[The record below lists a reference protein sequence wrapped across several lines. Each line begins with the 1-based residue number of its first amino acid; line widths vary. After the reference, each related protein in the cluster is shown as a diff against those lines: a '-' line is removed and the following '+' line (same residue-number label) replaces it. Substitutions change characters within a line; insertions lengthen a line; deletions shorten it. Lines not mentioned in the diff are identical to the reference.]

1 VGGWRA
7 RPARRSARP
16 TSPRRARAPSRAHA
30 ARRLL
35 ARPDL
40 CARARSAAAARRRAQ
55 VSKAKWLALIP
66 VIGGVCLASAK
77 ELDFAWSALITA
89 MLANVMAAFRA
100 NENKRL
106 MDTPGLRERIGSV
119 GNQFALTMILSSA
132 LMLPIWAV
140 TEASKWGAFCTAFK
154 SSPAL
159 KVNLITS
166 GLFFYIYNE
175 LSTLTIKKTSATTQS
190 VANTAKRVI
199 VIVGVALVLKESLD
213 PIKLLGCA
221 IGIGGVFLYS
231 VRAPCALVVIC

>member
-1 VGGWRA
+1 M
-7 RPARRSARP
+7 
-16 TSPRRARAPSRAHA
+16 
-30 ARRLL
+30 
-35 ARPDL
+35 
-40 CARARSAAAARRRAQ
+40 
-55 VSKAKWLALIP
+55 
-66 VIGGVCLASAK
+66 IGGVCLASAK

-119 GNQFALTMILSSA
+119 GNQFALTMILASA

-140 TEASKWGAFCTAFK
+140 TEASKWGAFCAAFK
-154 SSPAL
+154 SSPVL

-231 VRAPCALVVIC
+231 VGAQRSAAAVPAWMLVFCGCSLGILRARDPPAMPRQSHPSAARPLPTPHCRCLPPLQMVK